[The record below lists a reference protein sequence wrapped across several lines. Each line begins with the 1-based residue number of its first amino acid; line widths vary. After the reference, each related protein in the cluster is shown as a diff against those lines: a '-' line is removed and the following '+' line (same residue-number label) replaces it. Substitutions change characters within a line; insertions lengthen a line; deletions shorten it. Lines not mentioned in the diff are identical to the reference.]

1 MKIELTLKSDY
12 LPSWGPASGL
22 RELLSNA
29 RDARAEFGATLD
41 VRYRRD
47 TSTLVIENEGCTLP
61 HEALLF
67 GHSTKTNR
75 SDTIG
80 KFGEGLKLGVLA
92 LVRAGFPV
100 KIRSGDEVWVP
111 KIERSD
117 KFDAKVLVFY
127 VNTGRERKN
136 RVQVEIEGVAQ
147 ETYEKLD
154 EHFLFLARIKDGEQ
168 IKTRAGTLLLA
179 DRFRGKLFVK
189 GTFVQQDDE
198 YRFGY
203 DLADAEIDRDR
214 KMLARFDVRARTA
227 EIWRHALAT
236 RPDLFK
242 PFHAALHA
250 HSADVAGVSE
260 FNVEYLPSEVKAAV
274 AAEFVQTHGADA
286 LPVSGLAESADI
298 EHLGKRGI
306 ICPAPLRLVLEQT
319 LGTIVENKAKLTTEV
334 VKSYSWHE
342 LDASERL
349 GLLNAIR
356 LVSGIETVTLE
367 QIDIVDFRDTNLR
380 GMHKDG
386 RELLAKKILSDS
398 NLTLRVLVHEVAHRS
413 GNDGEKA
420 HVANIERI
428 WSGIVAGL
436 TEQR

>member
-1 MKIELTLKSDY
+1 MARIGLSPYGNPVESGIDTMSKVMSMFNQRDQMQLNQQREQREQEDSDARRQIQGMTMQREQNTLDEQAADKPIKDADRETKKMQHMYGPTLDGLMARQKAWKPGDNFELTPEETGMIKHFAD
-12 LPSWGPASGL
+12 
-22 RELLSNA
+22 
-29 RDARAEFGATLD
+29 
-41 VRYRRD
+41 
-47 TSTLVIENEGCTLP
+47 
-61 HEALLF
+61 
-67 GHSTKTNR
+67 KTG
-75 SDTIG
+75 S
-80 KFGEGLKLGVLA
+80 LG
-92 LVRAGFPV
+92 
-100 KIRSGDEVWVP
+100 
-111 KIERSD
+111 
-117 KFDAKVLVFY
+117 
-127 VNTGRERKN
+127 T
-136 RVQVEIEGVAQ
+136 
-147 ETYEKLD
+147 
-154 EHFLFLARIKDGEQ
+154 
-168 IKTRAGTLLLA
+168 
-179 DRFRGKLFVK
+179 
-189 GTFVQQDDE
+189 
-198 YRFGY
+198 
-203 DLADAEIDRDR
+203 DAESQI
-214 KMLARFDVRARTA
+214 
-227 EIWRHALAT
+227 
-236 RPDLFK
+236 
-242 PFHAALHA
+242 
-250 HSADVAGVSE
+250 
-260 FNVEYLPSEVKAAV
+260 KAAV